1 MKTIKHKEN
10 ETIRRVENKEA
21 DLFTSG
27 SNPVWVY
34 TSKSEWKVN
43 RKTNNTPETTS
54 EEPTEKTTKAGKR
67 KNKAE

>member
-10 ETIRRVENKEA
+10 GTIRRVENKEA

-34 TSKSEWKVN
+34 TSKSEWKLN
-43 RKTNNTPETTS
+43 RKTNTTTEVSS
-54 EEPTEKTTKAGKR
+54 EVSSEKTTKAGKR